1 ITFAG
6 YRFSQRKFM
15 NMSQYLQE
23 RYGDYDKNYNGRQKE
38 LYTITASK
46 TFMAEDSAKAITA
59 YLTYS
64 HQTYWDARTQDRY
77 GLSASKLFSVGDI
90 SNIT

>member
-1 ITFAG
+1 
-6 YRFSQRKFM
+6 
-15 NMSQYLQE
+15 
-23 RYGDYDKNYNGRQKE
+23 
-38 LYTITASK
+38 
-46 TFMAEDSAKAITA
+46 MAEDSAKAITA

-90 SNIT
+90 SNITASLSAYRTYYRAAPTTA